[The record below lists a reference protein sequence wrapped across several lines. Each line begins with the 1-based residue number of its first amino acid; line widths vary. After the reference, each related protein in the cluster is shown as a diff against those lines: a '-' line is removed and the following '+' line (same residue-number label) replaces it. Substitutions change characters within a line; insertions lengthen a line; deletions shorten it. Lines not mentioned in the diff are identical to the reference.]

1 MEEINHTEEQKTVNK
16 TSLSKGARRNQIF
29 RCIAI
34 VGVIAA
40 VVTAAFT
47 GYYLHRERVE
57 EKKQMEAIKAEKI
70 EKQKKAK
77 TEEKK
82 EEAKETE
89 EQKLERVRSQAA
101 AQGVPQSV
109 IELLDKN
116 AETVDFVADYEKKKD
131 EPYADT
137 IGVDLS
143 QGGIPELLQWDERW
157 GYAPYGTG
165 IVATSGCG
173 PTCMAMVAAG
183 LNQDVT
189 ITPAKVAAYGTT
201 YGYVDEENNTYW
213 RFMDEA
219 GSNWNLNSRGG
230 MFSEEQISAELSQ
243 GHPVICS
250 MGPGDFTQIGH
261 FIVLTGYE
269 NGNVKVNDPFS
280 IKNSDTMWSF
290 AYIKDQIKAMWI
302 FSKK

>member
-1 MEEINHTEEQKTVNK
+1 MEETNHTEEQQTENK
-16 TSLSKGARRNQIF
+16 ASLSNGARRNQILK
-29 RCIAI
+29 CIAV

-40 VVTAAFT
+40 VITAAFT
-47 GYYLHRERVE
+47 GYYLHQERME
-57 EKKQMEAIKAEKI
+57 EKKQEEALKAEKA
-70 EKQKKAK
+70 EKKKEAEAKKKEALK
-77 TEEKK
+77 TETA
-82 EEAKETE
+82 EE
-89 EQKLERVRSQAA
+89 KLERVRRQAEE
-101 AQGVPQSV
+101 QGVPQSV
-109 IELLDKN
+109 RELLDKN
-116 AETVDFVADYEKKKD
+116 AETVDFVADYTKKKD
-131 EPYADT
+131 EPYADN
-137 IGVDLS
+137 IGTDLS

-183 LNQDVT
+183 LNQDAS
-189 ITPAKVAAYGTT
+189 ITPAKVAAYGTEH
-201 YGYVDEENNTYW
+201 GYVDEENNTYW

-219 GSNWNLNSRGG
+219 GANWNLNSVGG
-230 MFSEEQISAELSQ
+230 LLSEEQVSAELAQ
-243 GHPVICS
+243 GHPIICS

-280 IKNSDTMWSF
+280 IKNTNTTWSF
-290 AYIKDQIKAMWI
+290 ANIKDQIKAMWV